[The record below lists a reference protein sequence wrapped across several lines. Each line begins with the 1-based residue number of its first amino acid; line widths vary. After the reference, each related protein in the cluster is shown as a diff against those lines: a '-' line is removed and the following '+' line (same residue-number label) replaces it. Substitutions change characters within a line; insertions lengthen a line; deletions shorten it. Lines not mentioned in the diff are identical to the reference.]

1 MHLSE
6 ELCRR
11 ELDLEIAD
19 VLPHRDTL
27 GIIPGIVVAPH
38 ITVAAVTGVAI
49 ATQVLTNRST
59 NVAAVITNLHI

>member
-6 ELCRR
+6 ELCQC

-27 GIIPGIVVAPH
+27 GIIPGITVAPH

-49 ATQVLTNRST
+49 ATQVLTNRSS
-59 NVAAVITNLHI
+59 NIAAVITSLHV

>member
-1 MHLSE
+1 MRLSE
-6 ELCRR
+6 ELCER

-27 GIIPGIVVAPH
+27 GVIPSITVAPH

-59 NVAAVITNLHI
+59 NIAAVLTSLHV